1 MMNDPIYDHHHLSTG
16 SYAGNGTVTS
26 SYQSPYPSTFTPN
39 THLTHSYSPARHE
52 QSRRQANSKPSIMQ
66 SSSFNQ
72 RDIDLHHRF
81 DRMNLHPISSH
92 LNGYPVES
100 DESTST
106 AYYDRIHAQVRS
118 HASASRQYQHSTS
131 HDTNHSNTQYSHPP
145 PPPRMNAA
153 QSEATF
159 LVVPAIEPTEQLP
172 TTSGKSSHPARILSM
187 VVRDE

>member
-1 MMNDPIYDHHHLSTG
+1 MNDPIYGRHHHLSTG
-16 SYAGNGTVTS
+16 AYAGNRTVHS
-26 SYQSPYPSTFTPN
+26 SYQSSYPSTFTPD

-52 QSRRQANSKPSIMQ
+52 QSHRQANCKPSIMQ

-72 RDIDLHHRF
+72 RDIDLRHRF

-92 LNGYPVES
+92 VNGYPVES

-118 HASASRQYQHSTS
+118 HGSASRHYPHSTS
-131 HDTNHSNTQYSHPP
+131 HDINQSNAQYSHPHSP
-145 PPPRMNAA
+145 PAMNAA

-159 LVVPAIEPTEQLP
+159 LVMPAIETTDPMSQHQVNHRTEHE
-172 TTSGKSSHPARILSM
+172 SSP
-187 VVRDE
+187 